1 MAGGSWVSALFL
13 VLGLVIVNP
22 APSAAPGSVR
32 GGGNA
37 VPLARSSSPSQG
49 GASGG
54 QRLFACGAR
63 VALGAVARDA
73 EDYEAV
79 AENLPGERDQQQA
92 VGVGGG
98 AHMAFVVP
106 CSTAP
111 GYPLRGI
118 RGCASQRMPTA
129 PGAFAASDG
138 GFFQSANGHLE
149 APPTDWSRASVV
161 QSESASGAG
170 TGVVGGSESR
180 GNKMASGGSNS
191 TSAVFAPLVNHLG
204 MLQKVGGGGGG
215 AEARSMEELVR
226 RIRVGG
232 QEASRQ
238 AGPCHVPRLSPSKF
252 TGGRSFSEAQHVS
265 PGVTVVERLRG
276 LSGRFEL
283 AKAMYLEEETD
294 GEAREGQEVRR
305 GRNREVRASRRP
317 TFDGARTVMS
327 GMAGGHVAASA
338 CGHSVVAFDRRRGS
352 EQEEEE
358 EEEKRE
364 REKSVGHGRGVW
376 HAERAEDAPLVKPT
390 SDEWLQDGDASHR
403 RLIPCVVS
411 VLESMSSASSSG
423 GSSSSS
429 RGRSRSRSGS
439 GSGSGTARPKSSFH
453 ALRKPK
459 VSLMDYVGRIAKY
472 AGCSSGCFVAAVV
485 YMDRVLQRDGAHIEW
500 ENVHR
505 LLLSCMLVAAKI
517 SDDVHYSNAFW
528 AKIGGVANSEL
539 NELEMKV
546 MSSLGWS
553 AHISK
558 REFDVYANGLASLR
572 GEGMSSSGA
581 RIKGRKILAAI
592 HGMEEAASLEG
603 RVAVHL
609 PDSFPNDGDAENV
622 QGDDE
627 ARKDAGI
634 YRDSAGVAA
643 HDASPDSLLSVA
655 A

>member
-1 MAGGSWVSALFL
+1 M
-13 VLGLVIVNP
+13 
-22 APSAAPGSVR
+22 
-32 GGGNA
+32 
-37 VPLARSSSPSQG
+37 
-49 GASGG
+49 
-54 QRLFACGAR
+54 
-63 VALGAVARDA
+63 ALGAVARDA

-92 VGVGGG
+92 VGVGAG

-118 RGCASQRMPTA
+118 RGCTSQRMPTA

-161 QSESASGAG
+161 QSEAASGAASGAG
-170 TGVVGGSESR
+170 TGVGGSESR
-180 GNKMASGGSNS
+180 GNKMASVGPNS
-191 TSAVFAPLVNHLG
+191 TSAAFAPLVNHLG
-204 MLQKVGGGGGG
+204 MLQKVGGGG
-215 AEARSMEELVR
+215 AEPPSMEELVR
-226 RIRVGG
+226 RIRMGG

-317 TFDGARTVMS
+317 TFDGIRTGMS
-327 GMAGGHVAASA
+327 GMAGGHVAVSA

-352 EQEEEE
+352 EQQE
-358 EEEKRE
+358 EEEKQE
-364 REKSVGHGRGVW
+364 RDKGVGHGRGVW

-411 VLESMSSASSSG
+411 VLESMSLASSSG

-429 RGRSRSRSGS
+429 RSRSRSR
-439 GSGSGTARPKSSFH
+439 SGSGTARPKSSFH

-572 GEGMSSSGA
+572 GEGMSSEGA
-581 RIKGRKILAAI
+581 SIKGRKILAAI
-592 HGMEEAASLEG
+592 QSMAEAARLEG

-609 PDSFPNDGDAENV
+609 PVSFPNDGDAECI

-627 ARKDAGI
+627 ARKDAGM

-643 HDASPDSLLSVA
+643 QDASPDSLLSVA